1 LPTFQEKRKNKKKE
15 KRKKKK
21 KEKRKKKKEK
31 RKSLYLVRENTRERI
46 GFFQTIY
53 NVVLHY
59 LLIYTDRV
67 EFIIGLI

>member
-1 LPTFQEKRKNKKKE
+1 VVPLCVVAVADFSRKKKKKE

-21 KEKRKKKKEK
+21 KEKRKKKKD
-31 RKSLYLVRENTRERI
+31 TRERI

>member
-15 KRKKKK
+15 KRK
-21 KEKRKKKKEK
+21 KKKKEK

>member
-21 KEKRKKKKEK
+21 EKKRKKKKEK